1 MNGVQPGLRGPQVM
15 ADDHSGTSRGT
26 VVQAEQIGSSVRT
39 VRVAAPGMFSTIQD
53 LGRPGWFHAGVG
65 VAGAADRCSFTL
77 ANRLVGNDE
86 SAAAIE
92 CLIGGLAL
100 EFTARAVVAVTG
112 APAPITL
119 DGRPVGHASVLGLRQ
134 GQRLALGSAATGMR
148 SYIAV
153 RGGIDLAPVL
163 GSRSRDTL
171 AGIGPEPLRAG
182 DVLPVGPPPQR
193 WPEVDVAP
201 VARMTDSM
209 LTVRVRLG
217 PREDWFERPETLF
230 AGSWQVGADVDRV
243 GVRLD
248 RASEHPL
255 LNRANTAELPT
266 EGMPL
271 GAIQIPPSGQ
281 PVIFLADHPITG
293 GYPVIATVMDA
304 DVDAV
309 AQARP
314 GRRIRF
320 VRA

>member
-1 MNGVQPGLRGPQVM
+1 MSATP
-15 ADDHSGTSRGT
+15 AST
-26 VVQAEQIGSSVRT
+26 VVRAQPDGSVVRM
-39 VRVAAPGMFSTIQD
+39 VRVVAPGMFSTIQD
-53 LGRPGWFHAGVG
+53 LGRTGWFHAGVG
-65 VAGAADRCSFTL
+65 VSGAADRGSFTL

-92 CLIGGLAL
+92 CLIGGLVL
-100 EFTARAVVAVTG
+100 EFAARAVVAVTG

-119 DGRPVGHASVLGLRQ
+119 DGRPVGHASVLRARP
-134 GQRLALGSAATGMR
+134 GQRLALGNAATGMR
-148 SYIAV
+148 SYIAI
-153 RGGIDLAPVL
+153 RGGIVVAPVL
-163 GSRSRDTL
+163 DSRSRDTL
-171 AGIGPEPLRAG
+171 AGIGPEPLCAG

-201 VARMTDSM
+201 VARMTDTM
-209 LTVRVRLG
+209 LSVRVRLG
-217 PREDWFERPETLF
+217 PRDDWFERPETLF
-230 AGSWQVGADVDRV
+230 AGSWSVGTDVDRV

-248 RASEHPL
+248 RASEHPPL
-255 LNRANTAELPT
+255 HRANTTELPT

-281 PVIFLADHPITG
+281 PVVFLADHPITG
-293 GYPVIATVMDA
+293 GYPVIATVVDA
-304 DVDAV
+304 DVDAM